1 MKSSKESICILKKEE
16 CCGCGACYNKCPKDA
31 IEMVFDE
38 EGFLYPQVDF
48 EKCIECGLCQQV
60 CPSISATYKNSDK
73 PKVYATWAEDEI
85 RKKSSSGG
93 MFTLLAEFILKE
105 GGVVC
110 GAAFDENIRVKHI
123 LIDDIK
129 DLPRLRGSKYV
140 MSDTKRV
147 YGEIVEKLEEGKKVL
162 FCGCPCQV
170 AGMLSYAKKEYENLY
185 TLDLLCAGATSPGL
199 FEKYKKEVHGT
210 REIESVDFRNK
221 KWYGWPASMTVTYK
235 NGKVYKRAKE
245 EDVFYKYFLNNLAKR
260 PFCDTCKF
268 SRLPRQGDITLGD
281 FWGIDKYKKK
291 LDDGLG
297 TSVMTI
303 NNEKGKWLFEQIKL
317 RMKLCEEIP
326 LQFLLGKKQPFQ
338 AHKNCNKNRAKF
350 LKLAQEYSIEKA
362 CDYAMND
369 KYDVAIYGVWWGSNY
384 GSIMT
389 YYSLYHMIEKQGL
402 RAIMIDRPGFK
413 PDHPMFSTHARRF
426 AKENYKAISPVYQ
439 FEELGKIND
448 YVDTFVIGSD
458 QVWNYGISKDYQGG
472 FFLNFAGDE
481 KRKIS
486 YAASFG
492 HYSFSAPEE
501 VVEETGRLLSRFD
514 AISVRERDGVKIL
527 RRTFGIKGT
536 RVLDP
541 VFLPERTMFDG
552 FAEKSKR
559 KEESKFLTAYILDPT
574 PEKREA
580 ILYAAKER
588 GLEPKIM
595 LDGMKHKFA
604 ENKKKMALD
613 EYVLSD
619 IEVEEWL
626 YYIKN
631 CEYFI
636 TDSCHGASFAIIY
649 EKPFVCIGNE
659 ARGMSRF
666 ESLLEVFGLT
676 DRMVLDAKEIVN
688 NKKLIMDIDYA
699 PVRAKLQKEREQ
711 SILWLKKALFSK
723 KQKKAN
729 QNYKVPARRFKG
741 KAIKIY
747 KKHIRPYVSDEF
759 EKKLKSFLKKK

>member
-1 MKSSKESICILKKEE
+1 MGEIEKSIHILQKKE
-16 CCGCGACYNKCPKDA
+16 CCGCGACYNRCPKSA
-31 IEMVFDE
+31 ITMEFDE
-38 EGFLYPQVDF
+38 EGFLYPKVDA
-48 EKCIECGLCQQV
+48 EKCINCGLCQKA
-60 CPSISATYKNSDK
+60 CPSISATYTNSDN
-73 PKVYATWAEDEI
+73 PKVYASWAEDEI

-93 MFTLLAEFILKE
+93 MFTLLAEFILQQ
-105 GGVVC
+105 GGLVC
-110 GAAFDENIRVKHI
+110 GAAFDEEIKLEHI
-123 LIDDIK
+123 LIDKIE
-129 DLPRLRGSKYV
+129 DLPKLRGSKYV
-140 MSDTKRV
+140 MSDTKKV
-147 YGEIVEKLEEGKKVL
+147 YSEILEKLKSGKKVL

-170 AGMLSYAKKEYENLY
+170 AGMLSFVGKEYENLY
-185 TLDLLCAGATSPGL
+185 TLDLLCAGGTSPGL

-210 REIESVDFRNK
+210 QEITSVDFRNK

-235 NGKVYKRAKE
+235 NGKVYKRARE

-281 FWGIDKYKKK
+281 FWGIDKYKKE

-297 TSVMTI
+297 TSVMTL
-303 NNEKGKWLFEQIKL
+303 NNEKGSWLFEKIKPQ
-317 RMKLCEEIP
+317 MKLCEEIP
-326 LQFLLGKKQPFQ
+326 ISFLLGKKQPFQ
-338 AHKNCNKNRAKF
+338 NHKNCNKNRAKF

-369 KYDVAIYGVWWGSNY
+369 KYDVAIFGVWWGSNY

-389 YYSLYHMIEKQGL
+389 YYSLYHMVEQQGL
-402 RAIMIDRPGFK
+402 RAIMLDRPGFK

-426 AKENYKAISPVYQ
+426 AKENYRAISPVYQ
-439 FEELGKIND
+439 FDELGKLND
-448 YVDTFVIGSD
+448 YVDTFLIGSD

-472 FFLNFAGDE
+472 FFLNFAADE

-501 VVEETGRLLSRFD
+501 VMEETGRLLSRFD

-527 RRTFGIKGT
+527 KRTFGLKGT

-541 VFLPERTMFDG
+541 VFLPERSMFDG
-552 FAEKSKR
+552 FAEKSR
-559 KEESKFLTAYILDPT
+559 KKEDSKFLTAYILDPT
-574 PEKREA
+574 PEKKEA

-613 EYVLSD
+613 EYVLDD

-631 CEYFI
+631 CDFFI
-636 TDSCHGASFAIIY
+636 TDSCHGASFAILY

-666 ESLLEVFGLT
+666 ESLLDVFGLR
-676 DRMVLDAKEIVN
+676 DRLVLEAREIIN
-688 NKKLIMDIDYA
+688 NKRLVSDIDYA
-699 PVRAKLQKEREQ
+699 PVTEKLQKERER
-711 SILWLKKALFSK
+711 SISWLKKALAVK
-723 KQKKAN
+723 PQKKAN
-729 QNYKVPARRFKG
+729 KTYKIPARRFKC
-741 KAIKIY
+741 KVIKIY
-747 KKHIRPYVSDEF
+747 KKYIRPHVSDKF
-759 EKKLKSFLKKK
+759 EKKLQRFLR

>member
-1 MKSSKESICILKKEE
+1 MKSSKDCIYILKKEE

-48 EKCIECGLCQQV
+48 GKCINCGLCQQV

-110 GAAFDENIRVKHI
+110 GAAFDENIRLKHI

-129 DLPRLRGSKYV
+129 DLPQLRGSKYV

-147 YGEIVEKLEEGKKVL
+147 YGEMVEKLEEGKKVL

-170 AGMLSYAKKEYENLY
+170 AGMLSYAGKEYENLY

-210 REIESVDFRNK
+210 GEIKSVDFRNK

-235 NGKVYKRAKE
+235 NGKVYKRARE

-281 FWGIDKYKKK
+281 FWGIDKYKKE

-317 RMKLCEEIP
+317 RLKLCEEIP
-326 LQFLLGKKQPFQ
+326 IQFLLGKKQPFQ
-338 AHKNCNKNRAKF
+338 THKNCNKNRAKF

-369 KYDVAIYGVWWGSNY
+369 KCDVAIFGVWWGSNY

-426 AKENYKAISPVYQ
+426 AKENYKVISPVYQ
-439 FEELGKIND
+439 FDELGKLND
-448 YVDTFVIGSD
+448 YVDTFLIGSD

-501 VVEETGRLLSRFD
+501 VIEETGRLLSRFD

-552 FAEKSKR
+552 FAEKSKK
-559 KEESKFLTAYILDPT
+559 KENSKFLTAYILDPT

-588 GLEPKIM
+588 GLEPKII

-613 EYVLSD
+613 EYVLND

-666 ESLLEVFGLT
+666 ESLLEIFGLT

-688 NKKLIMDIDYA
+688 NKKLIADIDYA
-699 PVRAKLQKEREQ
+699 PVKAKLQKERER
-711 SILWLKKALFSK
+711 SILWLEKALCSK
-723 KQKKAN
+723 KQKKTN
-729 QNYKVPARRFKG
+729 KVYKIPARRFKC

-747 KKHIRPYVSDEF
+747 KKHIRPHVSEKF
-759 EKKLKSFLKKK
+759 EKKLQRFLR